1 MDLLKPAP
9 RRRWRRAV
17 GEVVLVA
24 AVFFGISAWNSR
36 GAISGPAPAVEGLSL
51 TGQPLSLAALKGEP
65 TLVHFWATWCG
76 VCKAEKGT
84 IEALGKSRRILTIA
98 EDSGTAAQLTAYMQR
113 EGLSFPVLIDDGRLA
128 RAYGVTAYPTTFVV
142 GKSGLVRFAE
152 VGYSTEL
159 GLRARLWL
167 AGL

>member
-1 MDLLKPAP
+1 MDPVKPAP
-9 RRRWRRAV
+9 RSRWRRLV
-17 GEVVLVA
+17 TEVVIVA
-24 AVFFGISAWNSR
+24 AIFFGISAWNSR
-36 GAISGPAPAVEGLSL
+36 GAIKGPAPAVEGTSLS
-51 TGQPLSLAALKGEP
+51 GQPLSLAALQGEA

-84 IEALGKSRRILTIA
+84 IEALAKGRRIITIA

-142 GKSGLVRFAE
+142 GKGGLVRFAE

>member
-1 MDLLKPAP
+1 MNPSKPTP
-9 RRRWRRAV
+9 RSRWRRAV
-17 GEVVLVA
+17 VEVAVVA
-24 AVFFGISAWNSR
+24 AIFFGISAWNSR
-36 GAISGPAPAVEGLSL
+36 GAASGPAPAVEGLSL
-51 TGQPLSLAALKGEP
+51 TGQPLSLAALGSEA

-84 IEALGKSRRILTIA
+84 IEALAKGRRIITIA
-98 EDSGTAAQLTAYMQR
+98 EDSGTAAQLSAYMQR
-113 EGLSFPVLIDDGRLA
+113 EGLTFPVLLDDGRLA
-128 RAYGVTAYPTTFVV
+128 RAYGVSAYPTTFVV
-142 GKSGLVRFAE
+142 GRGGLIRFSE